1 MSARK
6 IQDETEAREHLSRM
20 RESGLT
26 LAAWARSA
34 GIDGRSL
41 HAWNVNLSRGDS
53 NTAAGRTPKARK
65 ARDVKLVELVPMVS
79 SGARGVRYIVQVGQ
93 FAIDVDARFEE
104 GTLRRLIGVLRSC

>member
-6 IQDETEAREHLSRM
+6 IQDETEAREYIAKM
-20 RESGLT
+20 RQSGLT

-53 NTAAGRTPKARK
+53 NAARKTPKVCK
-65 ARDVKLVELVPMVS
+65 ARDVKLVELVPMS
-79 SGARGVRYIVQVGQ
+79 TGARSARYTVQVGQ
-93 FAIDVDARFEE
+93 FALDVDARFEE
-104 GTLRRLIGVLRSC
+104 TTLRRLIGVLRSC

>member
-6 IQDETEAREHLSRM
+6 IQDETEAREHIAKM

-26 LAAWARSA
+26 LATWARSA

-41 HAWNVNLSRGDS
+41 HAWNVNLSRSDS
-53 NTAAGRTPKARK
+53 NAARKTPKVRRV
-65 ARDVKLVELVPMVS
+65 RDVKLVELVPMSTVAS
-79 SGARGVRYIVQVGQ
+79 SARYTVRVGQ

-104 GTLRRLIGVLRSC
+104 ATLRRLIGVLRSC

>member
-6 IQDETEAREHLSRM
+6 IQDETEAREHIAKM

-53 NTAAGRTPKARK
+53 GAARTTTVRK
-65 ARDVKLVELVPMVS
+65 TREVKLVELVPMS
-79 SGARGVRYIVQVGQ
+79 TGARSARYTVRLGQ
-93 FAIDVDARFEE
+93 LAVEVNAQFEE
-104 GTLRRLIGVLRSC
+104 ATLHRLIGMLRSC

>member
-6 IQDETEAREHLSRM
+6 IQDETEAREHITKM

-53 NTAAGRTPKARK
+53 GAASTRS
-65 ARDVKLVELVPMVS
+65 LVLS
-79 SGARGVRYIVQVGQ
+79 DDSG
-93 FAIDVDARFEE
+93 
-104 GTLRRLIGVLRSC
+104 

>member
-6 IQDETEAREHLSRM
+6 IQDESEAREHIAKM

-53 NTAAGRTPKARK
+53 GAARKTPAIRK
-65 ARDVKLVELVPMVS
+65 ARAVKLVELVPMS
-79 SGARGVRYIVQVGQ
+79 TGARSGRYTVQVGQ
-93 FAIDVDARFEE
+93 YAIDVDARFEDV
-104 GTLRRLIGVLRSC
+104 TLRRLIGVLRSC

>member
-6 IQDETEAREHLSRM
+6 IQDETEAREHIAKM
-20 RESGLT
+20 RESRLT

-53 NTAAGRTPKARK
+53 NAARKAPKVRK
-65 ARDVKLVELVPMVS
+65 ARDVKLVELVPTS
-79 SGARGVRYIVQVGQ
+79 TGARSARYTVQVGQ
-93 FAIDVDARFEE
+93 FALDVDAQFEE
-104 GTLRRLIGVLRSC
+104 ATLRRLIGVLRSC